1 MIRCIY
7 SLPCLTIHVVF
18 IVELD
23 GKRKRNSYME
33 QSTPLLP
40 RRVPHTR
47 LVPGT
52 TRRVDSTSPTANPCP
67 KRDFIYTPE
76 SRTVQY
82 SALTSHLRLFIALGD
97 PLPRTRSISAFVL
110 PCLCRPCH
118 RLIHILCPAPLRLIG
133 VCFNQKPYLVQAT
146 SCKARETL
154 SDPFLFW

>member
-1 MIRCIY
+1 MPALSLLNCLWNVYASLSFAIHLTEPSMIRCIY

-82 SALTSHLRLFIALGD
+82 SALTSHPRLRYSS
-97 PLPRTRSISAFVL
+97 PLVIPYRFVL
-110 PCLCRPCH
+110 PYLCRPCH
-118 RLIHILCPAPLRLIG
+118 RLIHIPCPAPLNRGL
-133 VCFNQKPYLVQAT
+133 L
-146 SCKARETL
+146 
-154 SDPFLFW
+154 